1 MEKGTPRILRSRAA
15 RDALEKAQRVAEQA
29 ALLLRQAK
37 DLEEA
42 RPRIYE
48 LFDREL
54 GDDEYLLLIDAD
66 GRALI
71 HTNRL
76 REGGVFN
83 DPVGR
88 NAAQTA
94 EPLLQL
100 YPRNTGEVV
109 IDASCPVMAEGAQ
122 RYNLR
127 LGRIVHR
134 PFLKPAVFGVGLIP
148 PAVAGGAA
156 LAFGWKAG
164 VVAALSGLLVGAV
177 GAGLLHAT
185 LEKRLRMWLRMARNV
200 SSGDLTKLVEERRQD
215 RFHQIGYELNKI
227 VLGMRA
233 ILSELAQAAAVLR
246 EISARQ
252 AGEARDLA
260 EGLASLNEAVQ
271 NIRQGTEQQFAAL
284 EEALAMIQ
292 EVARRR
298 KR

>member
-1 MEKGTPRILRSRAA
+1 M
-15 RDALEKAQRVAEQA
+15 AEQA

-127 LGRIVHR
+127 LGRFVHR
-134 PFLKPAVFGVGLIP
+134 PFLKPATFAVGLLP
-148 PAVAGGAA
+148 PALAGGAA
-156 LAFGWKAG
+156 LALGSMEGA
-164 VVAALSGLLVGAV
+164 VAALVGLAVGAA

-185 LEKRLRMWLRMARNV
+185 LDSRVRAWLRIARKV
-200 SSGDLTKLVEERRQD
+200 SSGDLTRLVEERRQD

-246 EISARQ
+246 EISGKQ
-252 AGEARDLA
+252 AGETRELA
-260 EGLASLNEAVQ
+260 EALTALYGAVQ
-271 NIRQGTEQQFAAL
+271 TIRHFG
-284 EEALAMIQ
+284 
-292 EVARRR
+292 VPNRRR
-298 KR
+298 AGARAVRAVRGQRLTVS